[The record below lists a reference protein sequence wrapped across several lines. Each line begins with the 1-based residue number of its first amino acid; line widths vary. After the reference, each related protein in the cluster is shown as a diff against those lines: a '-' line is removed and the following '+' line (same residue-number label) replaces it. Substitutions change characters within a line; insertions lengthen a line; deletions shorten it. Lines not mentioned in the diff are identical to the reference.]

1 MGLEPS
7 YQLRNANEDESTMS
21 RGNLLQDNEG
31 ITIGH
36 RRKQLREKAFKL
48 EGTSHKEQ
56 NIFRNEDDGL
66 HLEMHEND
74 PGSDLRKTE
83 KAKIVQRTREAHT
96 SRFFDMDTSTESLTD
111 KKLKLIKEKKAKK
124 EKKRKNREDYKRL
137 METNSAKRKKLR
149 VDLDFKKKERLIN
162 EKRKA

>member
-1 MGLEPS
+1 
-7 YQLRNANEDESTMS
+7 
-21 RGNLLQDNEG
+21 
-31 ITIGH
+31 
-36 RRKQLREKAFKL
+36 
-48 EGTSHKEQ
+48 
-56 NIFRNEDDGL
+56 
-66 HLEMHEND
+66 MHEND

-124 EKKRKNREDYKRL
+124 EKKRKNREDYRTER
-137 METNSAKRKKLR
+137 ETNERAKRAKRNKAR

-162 EKRKA
+162 EKRKADRLAAIEETLIDVLQCESDKDIPEVPKSSRNVIQSTGQGD

>member
-1 MGLEPS
+1 
-7 YQLRNANEDESTMS
+7 
-21 RGNLLQDNEG
+21 
-31 ITIGH
+31 
-36 RRKQLREKAFKL
+36 
-48 EGTSHKEQ
+48 
-56 NIFRNEDDGL
+56 
-66 HLEMHEND
+66 MHEND

-124 EKKRKNREDYKRL
+124 EKKLKNREDDKRL
-137 METNSAKRKKLR
+137 RETNTAKRIKLR

-162 EKRKA
+162 KKRKADRLAAIEETLIDVLQCESDKDIPEVSKSSKNVIQSTGQGK